1 VALIYILTSS
11 FETIIIFAG
20 MILALNSFLAILGV
34 FILRKKEPDLN
45 RPYRTFGY
53 PFVPAFYLIITFTMI
68 VMAAI
73 NEPLNALG
81 SAAIIVVGVFFY
93 KYFESSNNIK

>member
-1 VALIYILTSS
+1 
-11 FETIIIFAG
+11 

-53 PFVPAFYLIITFTMI
+53 PLVPAFYLIITFTMI
-68 VMAAI
+68 VLAAV
-73 NEPLNALG
+73 NQPLNAIG
-81 SAAIIVVGVFFY
+81 TVAIIIVGILFY
-93 KYFESSNNIK
+93 KYFESSNNI